1 MPLTESVSR
10 EKLHTRVITCEGYK
24 REDDLYDIEGH
35 MVDTKTFD
43 FPNQHR
49 GGLIKKG
56 EPLHDM
62 WARITIDKTLKIH
75 DAEAC
80 IDYAP
85 YNYCHSISEIFKSLI
100 GVQIARGWRK
110 QTQRLMGGTQG
121 CTHLTELLG
130 PMATTAYQTLS
141 TEIFGTQEE
150 STYPQLLLNTC
161 HSLAQSSPVIQEFWP
176 QAYKP
181 AKKEEKA
188 E

>member
-1 MPLTESVSR
+1 MPLSKPAAR
-10 EKLHTRVITCEGYK
+10 DKLHTRVITCEGYK
-24 REDDLYDIEGH
+24 RADGLYDIEGH
-35 MVDTKTFD
+35 MVDTKSFD

-49 GGLIKKG
+49 GGVIKQG
-56 EPLHDM
+56 EALHDM
-62 WARITIDKTLKIH
+62 WARITIDKTLMIH

-85 YNYCHSISEIFKSLI
+85 YNYCHSISDIFKSLI

-110 QTQRLMGGTQG
+110 QTQLLMGGTKG

-141 TEIFGTQEE
+141 TEIFGKQEE
-150 STYPQLLLNTC
+150 TSYPQQLLNTC
-161 HSLAQSSPVIQEFWP
+161 HSLAESSPVIKEFWP

-181 AKKEEKA
+181 KSDED
-188 E
+188 

>member
-1 MPLTESVSR
+1 MPLSKPATR
-10 EKLHTRVITCEGYK
+10 EKLHTRVITCQGYK
-24 REDDLYDIEGH
+24 REDGLYDIEGH
-35 MVDTKTFD
+35 MVDTKAFD

-49 GGLIKKG
+49 GGVIKKD
-56 EPLHDM
+56 EALHDM
-62 WARITIDKTLKIH
+62 WARITIDKTLMIH

-85 YNYCHSISEIFKSLI
+85 YNYCHSISDIFKSLI

-110 QTQRLMGGTQG
+110 QTQLLMGGTKG

-141 TEIFGTQEE
+141 TEIFGKHEE
-150 STYPQLLLNTC
+150 TNYPQQLLNTC
-161 HSLAQSSPVIQEFWP
+161 HSLAETSPVIKEFWP

-181 AKKEEKA
+181 GSDND
-188 E
+188 